1 MITISGI
8 LGVGLYVRSGS
19 ILRIG
24 GPGAV
29 LISFAILG
37 LLAWLVMQCIAEML
51 CIWPISGALVE
62 FVRTFVDEDLAIT
75 VGAAY
80 WFTYS
85 IAFSALIS
93 ATAGEADFWDPGK
106 PILGVVIFF
115 IIPLLLIIFNSFG
128 VEIYGFTEV
137 VGGFTKL
144 AFAFIIIICM
154 IAINVGAGP
163 GEAIGTKMYRGNIFN
178 HDKDV
183 ADNWTVAFFICLSIA
198 AFAFVGVEITAATAL
213 EARARPQPGGHG
225 PASISVKFSATWTA
239 FIAAVIYFLGGLL
252 MSLNVRWDDPGLP
265 RASWLG
271 SPINATASNTTS
283 GQSNSGFVLAAKQSR
298 IPGLDSAFTVF
309 LLITAL
315 TAANTNLY
323 VASRTLF
330 GLTRELQYGRWWS
343 PTTWLAF
350 FGRTNNYKVPVR
362 AMFLSCCLLWVPF
375 LYLSPHNTPG
385 TAIATLLEVLSEM
398 GSVGCVM
405 VWACECWAFIRF
417 YRCVWRHRAEFR
429 ADDRFAHVRRFDFVD
444 DDDRYPWR
452 GHGQPFTMVLALA
465 GCLFVLVIANG
476 AALWKGFNKTPF
488 LSAYLAPLFFGA
500 FWVCLKVYRYG
511 GWRNVEWALADLD
524 DVDEVKRKIMR
535 LDDIRFRATGD
546 ENDVGP
552 RGWGNLWG
560 LW

>member
-1 MITISGI
+1 MITISGV
-8 LGVGLYVRSGS
+8 LGVGLYVRSSS

-29 LISFAILG
+29 LISFALLG

-62 FVRTFVDEDLAIT
+62 FVHTFVDEELAIT
-75 VGAAY
+75 VGVVY
-80 WFTYS
+80 WFTFS
-85 IAFSALIS
+85 MTFSALIS
-93 ATAGEADFWDPGK
+93 ATAGEAGFWDPGK
-106 PILGVVIFF
+106 PILGVVIFLVV
-115 IIPLLLIIFNSFG
+115 PLFLIIFNSFG
-128 VEIYGFTEV
+128 VEIYGFTEL
-137 VGGFTKL
+137 VGGFAKL
-144 AFAFIIIICM
+144 TFAFILIVCM
-154 IAINVGAGP
+154 IAINLGAGP
-163 GEAIGTKMYRGNIFN
+163 GESIGTKLYRGSIFE

-183 ADNWTVAFFICLSIA
+183 ATSWTVAFFMCLSIA

-213 EARARPQPGGHG
+213 EARARPRADGRSA
-225 PASISVKFSATWTA
+225 ASISVKFSATWTS
-239 FIAAVIYFLGGLL
+239 FLAAVIYFLGGLL
-252 MSLNVRWDDPGLP
+252 MSLNVPWDDPGLP
-265 RASWLG
+265 RAPWLNP
-271 SPINATASNTTS
+271 PINSTS
-283 GQSNSGFVLAAKQSR
+283 SSTKGQSNSGFVLSANKSG
-298 IPGLDSAFTVF
+298 IPGLGSTFTVF

-315 TAANTNLY
+315 TAANTSLY

-330 GLTRELQYGRWWS
+330 GLTRELNYGRWYS
-343 PTTWLAF
+343 PTTLLAF

-385 TAIATLLEVLSEM
+385 TAIATLLEVLSDM

-405 VWACECWAFIRF
+405 VWACECWAFVRF

-429 ADDRFAHVRRFDFVD
+429 ADDRFAHVRRFDFVE

-465 GCLFVLVIANG
+465 GCLFILVVANG

-488 LSAYLAPLFFGA
+488 LSAYLAPLFFIA

-511 GWRNVEWALADLD
+511 GLKNVEWGLVDLS
-524 DVDEVKRKIMR
+524 DVEAVKRKIMR